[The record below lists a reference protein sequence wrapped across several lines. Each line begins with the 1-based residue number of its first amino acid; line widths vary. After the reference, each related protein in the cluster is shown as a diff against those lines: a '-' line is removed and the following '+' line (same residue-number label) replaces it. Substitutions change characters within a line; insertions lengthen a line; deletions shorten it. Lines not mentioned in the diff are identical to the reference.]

1 MGSIGRTLC
10 LAAGL
15 AACGGP
21 EVAPPAPT
29 PYVFDGADDAPPQ
42 VDLGV
47 IGRELQELAPALL
60 RLDATPPLTA
70 YAALVGEQ
78 TATCPRVYAVDGN
91 VYWADQCTTDA
102 GTVFSGYGFYY
113 DYADW
118 PVGDVWRGRV
128 RLLSGAARIA
138 RADGASIEVAGAAQR
153 MDLHHVDQP
162 VRLYHSVV
170 NGSFDVAGIDLGQ
183 TWLQTSLRP
192 DLTTYVYEQTEIG
205 GRMIFLDGGV
215 SGLPGSLTAVVFD
228 QVTLVEERLGGACP
242 AEPHGLVSVRL
253 ADGTWIDLQFDGF
266 DTQTWQATG
275 PCDGV
280 GRAFH
285 RGALIGEVTLDLSSL
300 FDFEGSPW

>member
-1 MGSIGRTLC
+1 MRPVLC
-10 LAAGL
+10 SLAFVAAL
-15 AACGGP
+15 SACGGP
-21 EVAPPAPT
+21 DAEPPSPT
-29 PYVFDGADDAPPQ
+29 PYVFDGAEDAPVE
-42 VDLGV
+42 VDLDL
-47 IGRELQELAPALL
+47 IGRELQALAPSLL
-60 RLDATPPLTA
+60 RLDATPPLAA

-118 PVGDVWRGRV
+118 PVGDNWRGRV

-138 RADGASIEVAGAAQR
+138 RPDGASVEVAGAAQR
-153 MDLHHVDQP
+153 MDLHHVAQP

-170 NGSFDVAGIDLGQ
+170 NGSFDVAGIDLGE
-183 TWLQTSLRP
+183 TWLGTSLRP
-192 DLTTYVYEQTEIG
+192 DLTTYVYEQTESG
-205 GRMIFLDGGV
+205 GRMIFFDGGV
-215 SGLPGSLTAVVFD
+215 SGLPGSLSAVVFD
-228 QVTLVEERLGGACP
+228 QVTLIEGRLGGACP
-242 AEPHGLVSVRL
+242 AEPYGLISVRL
-253 ADGTWIDLQFDGF
+253 ADGAWIDLQFDGV
-266 DTQTWQATG
+266 DPATWQAAG

-285 RGALIGEVTLDLSSL
+285 RGAPIGDVSLDLAGL